1 MQIVR
6 AADRRTTTTP
16 NATMTTLASPTLGGA
31 DSSLWLVE
39 MPAGIQGPEHSFAGE
54 IIWSITAGS
63 ASVRVGEV
71 DHPLEVGD
79 TVILP
84 GGEMRQF
91 TAGATGFSGIVT
103 VRDGQVTRDSGESAG
118 VPAWVA

>member
-1 MQIVR
+1 MEIVH
-6 AADRRTTTTP
+6 ATDRRVSTTP

-31 DSSLWLVE
+31 ETSMWLVE
-39 MPAGIQGPEHSFAGE
+39 MPAGIQGPVHSFAGE
-54 IIWSITAGS
+54 VVWSITAGS

-71 DHPLEVGD
+71 DQPLEAGD
-79 TVILP
+79 TVVLAA
-84 GGEMRQF
+84 GELRQF

-118 VPAWVA
+118 VPPWVA